1 MNTIA
6 PSSLPGM
13 DTHPRGETPRVLVV
27 DDTPANLHVL
37 AEALS
42 DEYELSIAIDGA
54 RGLELARRRE
64 QRPHLILL
72 DVMMP
77 GLSGF
82 EVCRQLKQDRGT
94 RDIPVIFVTA
104 RGDPED
110 EALGLS
116 LGAVDYVSK
125 PFHLPIVLARIRNH
139 VNLKI
144 KADLLE
150 RHANID
156 GLTDIPN
163 RRRFDE
169 TLAGEWR
176 RAQREDKALAL
187 LLLDVDHF
195 KGFNDSYGHGEGDLC
210 LRRIA
215 RSLCDTLTRPGDL
228 CARYGGEEF
237 AAILPGTDLDGA
249 LAIAERLRQ
258 NILRLAIP
266 HAGNAPLDIAS
277 VSIGCACARPSA
289 GGYPRRL
296 LDLADSMLYE
306 AKAAGRNRVHGQT
319 MIPPGSG

>member
-1 MNTIA
+1 MKTVT
-6 PSSLPGM
+6 PSSLPASEFRHHS
-13 DTHPRGETPRVLVV
+13 DTPRVLIV

-42 DEYELSIAIDGA
+42 DDYELSIATDGA

-82 EVCRQLKQDRGT
+82 EVCRQLKQDRAT

-110 EALGLS
+110 ETLGLS
-116 LGAVDYVSK
+116 LGAVDYVAK

-169 TLAGEWR
+169 ALAGEWR
-176 RAQREDKALAL
+176 RAQREDKPLAL
-187 LLLDVDHF
+187 ILLDVDHF
-195 KGFNDSYGHGEGDLC
+195 KRYNDNYGHGEGDLC

-215 RSLCDTLTRPGDL
+215 RALCDTLTRPGDL

-249 LAIAERLRQ
+249 LNIAERLRQ
-258 NILRLAIP
+258 NILRLGIP

-277 VSIGCACARPSA
+277 VSIGCACARPST

-306 AKAAGRNRVHGQT
+306 AKAAGRNLVRGQVMT
-319 MIPPGSG
+319 APGTH